1 MVTFWIREGTLSGII
16 TLQMICMGVAPM
28 LWAASM
34 ILPSTSR
41 RLLSTRRAT
50 KGNAAATSGTMVAV
64 VPTAVPM
71 SRRERG
77 NTMIIR
83 IRKGMERSR
92 LMMTLMTCMSQRG
105 RGRTPFFSPAT
116 SSTPRGRPS
125 TSDSAVLTT
134 VT

>member
-1 MVTFWIREGTLSGII
+1 
-16 TLQMICMGVAPM
+16 M

-64 VPTAVPM
+64 VPMVVPI
-71 SRRERG
+71 SRRDRG

-83 IRKGMERSR
+83 IRNGTERSR
-92 LMMTLMTCMSQRG
+92 LMMTFSTCSSQPG
-105 RGRTPFFSPAT
+105 SGRTPPFSPTT
-116 SSTPRGRPS
+116 SSTPSGRPM
-125 TSDSAVLTT
+125 TRDSAVLST
-134 VT
+134 VM